1 CGWVANRWCE
11 LLQLSPGQKQ
21 FFLEQESPR
30 LRLDLIHELLEEMGV
45 YKAVK

>member
-1 CGWVANRWCE
+1 
-11 LLQLSPGQKQ
+11 LSPGQKQ